1 MLLAAVHYKVLLWW
15 SSSLYQITSIRE
27 LTHMTG
33 LQSDTIFSFSFYHI
47 SRFCCLSSNL
57 TGTNLKNVPPP
68 PGKYTLSWG
77 PSHNR
82 TAWRAKQTNKEV
94 NKQKRYSPYF
104 WRRKRTSDQRPHLYI
119 QSHAKNLTSS
129 YLPALVCVVC
139 ARACVR
145 ACVRVCVWAC
155 TCVHLCML
163 VCVCVW
169 ECVCVRVCVCVC
181 VDERERGRERE
192 RERECVQQMWL
203 CVDVLIMYTYA
214 EFERNICVIIF
225 VTPFPLPL
233 QVFVERS
240 ALLKDRR
247 LKMIIIVRFFKIFQV
262 VLWKGSPISK
272 PFLTCTKVTLKR
284 GQFAQWKWIT
294 FVSVEKALHCFT
306 VTCQTKIQ

>member
-33 LQSDTIFSFSFYHI
+33 LQSNTIFSFSFYHI

-77 PSHNR
+77 PSHNS

-145 ACVRVCVWAC
+145 ACVCVCVCEHALVCISAC
-155 TCVHLCML
+155 LCVCVCESVCVCVY

-169 ECVCVRVCVCVC
+169 MRGREGG
-181 VDERERGRERE
+181 RERGRESVCNRCD
-192 RERECVQQMWL
+192 CVL
-203 CVDVLIMYTYA
+203 MY
-214 EFERNICVIIF
+214 
-225 VTPFPLPL
+225 
-233 QVFVERS
+233 
-240 ALLKDRR
+240 
-247 LKMIIIVRFFKIFQV
+247 
-262 VLWKGSPISK
+262 
-272 PFLTCTKVTLKR
+272 
-284 GQFAQWKWIT
+284 
-294 FVSVEKALHCFT
+294 
-306 VTCQTKIQ
+306 